1 MCYGGEQP
9 LPKNGACCLSS
20 INLSEYVNNPFS
32 DKCEFDYDSLH
43 NDIFD
48 IVQAMDDV
56 VDENMLNHPLKE
68 QQEVSRTYRNI
79 GIGIMGLADCL
90 VKLKLKYGSDK
101 AVDFTRK
108 LINFIFRNAVYAS
121 VQLGLQRGNFPGYT
135 SKVWNSNI
143 IKNNFTDEEIEE
155 LKKTDHLRNCS
166 LLSIAPTGLK

>member
-1 MCYGGEQP
+1 
-9 LPKNGACCLSS
+9 
-20 INLSEYVNNPFS
+20 
-32 DKCEFDYDSLH
+32 
-43 NDIFD
+43 
-48 IVQAMDDV
+48 
-56 VDENMLNHPLKE
+56 MLNHPLKE